1 MNKLE
6 KKHNEY
12 KAKRN
17 ALKDEE
23 IVKTNRI
30 YNLGEEEF
38 DELFSVAYLLGV
50 DWKDLVKKGI
60 KYVVE
65 PYYNKDGK
73 VDPKPTNQDNLYYI
87 EDRKMFGQPYVVLFK
102 DGQLIKAPASQFVDG
117 KLVEKNK

>member
-87 EDRKMFGQPYVVLFK
+87 EDRKVFGKPYVVLFK